1 MNRDGTGVRRL
12 LAQPYLE
19 GAVTN
24 LAWSPDGRTI
34 AFETLPSLD
43 CTAISLVDVETGS
56 VRPLTSCTRPRES
69 AVSPAWQP
77 DTGREEP

>member
-1 MNRDGTGVRRL
+1 MNRDGTG
-12 LAQPYLE
+12 LE
-19 GAVTN
+19 LVLRHQHFARAPLG

-34 AFETLPSLD
+34 AFETSPTIE
-43 CTAISLVDVETGS
+43 CTAISLVEVESGA

-77 DTGREEP
+77 DADAGMP